1 MRLKSEIWVKAYLR
15 QVAVKGCP
23 GVVVRHGDDEA
34 GAIFIKVTR
43 RNGMA
48 TLFGPAPAGLD
59 EGDRE
64 RRWMPF
70 LKGEAVSEAA
80 ADAAIAQEARFD
92 SDLWVLEIESAD
104 GAHFLDG
111 WLLATPQ

>member
-15 QVAVKGCP
+15 RVTVHG
-23 GVVVRHGDDEA
+23 GMGFVVRHGDDEA
-34 GAIFIKVTR
+34 GAIFIEIR
-43 RNGMA
+43 RRDGMA
-48 TLFGPAPAGLD
+48 TLFGPAPAGMD

-64 RRWMPF
+64 RRWMPY
-70 LKGEAVSEAA
+70 LNGEAVSEAA
-80 ADAAIAQEARFD
+80 VDAAIAQAVGFD

>member
-15 QVAVKGCP
+15 QAAVRGCP
-23 GVVVRHGDDEA
+23 GFVVRHGDDEA

-43 RNGMA
+43 RDGTA

-64 RRWMPF
+64 RRWVALM
-70 LKGEAVSEAA
+70 KGAVVPEAA
-80 ADAAIAQEARFD
+80 ADAALTQEARYD
-92 SDLWVLEIESAD
+92 SDLWVLEVESAD
-104 GAHFLDG
+104 GTHFLDG
-111 WLLATPQ
+111 WLLATHQ

>member
-1 MRLKSEIWVKAYLR
+1 MRLKSDFWVKAYLR
-15 QVAVKGCP
+15 QVAAQG
-23 GVVVRHGDDEA
+23 GQGFVVRHGDDGA
-34 GAIFIKVTR
+34 GSIFIKVR
-43 RNGMA
+43 RRDGMT

-59 EGDRE
+59 DGDHE
-64 RRWMPF
+64 RRWVPF
-70 LKGEAVSEAA
+70 LKGAAVTEEAV
-80 ADAAIAQEARFD
+80 DAAIAQEARFD